1 MLAAGGRVVRVDH
14 DSSVDNRLMVPT
26 ERELKTILYNQV
38 TTRVHHHRDCI
49 DYVSLNAKRKPWQK
63 GDKNWVYNKFN
74 RARISGDGHI
84 TTGRRTCAP
93 GRSHVRQQKTDD
105 TCRQGPSHSKTASPG
120 DDESG
125 EDEDVSLFMESFS
138 ASGMVANKFP
148 ASASEPDNT
157 TRSLPGSRPCRDTL
171 DGQARDAEA
180 VVVDNTQA
188 TLAMSKPL
196 AQIDLYS
203 ILARAPPAERGS
215 AEHES
220 GESDEDGGPTVSK
233 KIKARHRRKRGSSK
247 RLGSIS
253 KKGKQRAFNKGVR
266 PTARRQEVDGY
277 IARDPLGDEVAALN
291 TKVQESLRRIK
302 EVAGREKSAPNVG
315 LVRHYAALLAKE
327 SKPPKVTKRMV
338 DENGKYNKD
347 GTNKPNA
354 PASPTAGVAVEAI
367 VDGGGDH
374 GAACIVQ
381 GLGRRHR
388 RDGAVRCRRSKS
400 NRRTGKGNNSKE
412 QGFDADLK
420 GGTGACST
428 AAGTQVGWNGEG
440 GCSRDA
446 RMEKI
451 SPAAGGYPHAGCN
464 ESTGEKGGL
473 KHQQRSR
480 DNRVENDH
488 RYYCHRDNQN
498 IHGGDYGKKSLES
511 TNRTGESDGGT
522 RARDVS
528 SAAANRLVKNA
539 GTRAR
544 KHGLISRDGTD
555 DGVGNGQRRQ
565 EESDISDCGAAL
577 VGGRISEDGVAAA
590 ALQIE
595 ACWRGFLGRCAAKC
609 ALRSALLNALRI
621 IGGGKLSKVVSLADV
636 EQEDRRGLNRALRV
650 ATQSRRQLPPQAHI
664 VECVRFVKLLQI
676 RRTRVVEAR
685 KRRWV

>member
-1 MLAAGGRVVRVDH
+1 MR
-14 DSSVDNRLMVPT
+14 
-26 ERELKTILYNQV
+26 
-38 TTRVHHHRDCI
+38 
-49 DYVSLNAKRKPWQK
+49 
-63 GDKNWVYNKFN
+63 
-74 RARISGDGHI
+74 
-84 TTGRRTCAP
+84 
-93 GRSHVRQQKTDD
+93 
-105 TCRQGPSHSKTASPG
+105 PSP
-120 DDESG
+120 
-125 EDEDVSLFMESFS
+125 
-138 ASGMVANKFP
+138 
-148 ASASEPDNT
+148 
-157 TRSLPGSRPCRDTL
+157 
-171 DGQARDAEA
+171 
-180 VVVDNTQA
+180 
-188 TLAMSKPL
+188 
-196 AQIDLYS
+196 
-203 ILARAPPAERGS
+203 
-215 AEHES
+215 
-220 GESDEDGGPTVSK
+220 
-233 KIKARHRRKRGSSK
+233 
-247 RLGSIS
+247 
-253 KKGKQRAFNKGVR
+253 
-266 PTARRQEVDGY
+266 
-277 IARDPLGDEVAALN
+277 
-291 TKVQESLRRIK
+291 RIK
-302 EVAGREKSAPNVG
+302 QVAGREKSAPNVG
-315 LVRHYAALLAKE
+315 LVRHYAALLAEE

-338 DENGKYNKD
+338 DDNGKYNKD

-374 GAACIVQ
+374 GATCIVQ

-428 AAGTQVGWNGEG
+428 AAGTQAGWNGEG

-451 SPAAGGYPHAGCN
+451 SPAAGGFNINLGEPVTRGNVVQANGQEEPNVMASEEGAARVTTAITDGGWMGGGGKECENKNNAEPRARYPHAGCN

-498 IHGGDYGKKSLES
+498 IHDGDYGKESLES

-528 SAAANRLVKNA
+528 SAAANRLVKSA

-621 IGGGKLSKVVSLADV
+621 IGGGKLSKVKH
-636 EQEDRRGLNRALRV
+636 
-650 ATQSRRQLPPQAHI
+650 TPPEG
-664 VECVRFVKLLQI
+664 ECRP
-676 RRTRVVEAR
+676 E
-685 KRRWV
+685 